1 MYSIEVT
8 GNYYHKADID
18 NVASVE
24 VFGWIGALASRRL
37 PFDVLAAGHVW
48 YTCNYRTA
56 IGVEFYLRL
65 FMFLER
71 LMIPILKRSFE

>member
-18 NVASVE
+18 NVASGE
-24 VFGWIGALASRRL
+24 VFRWIGALALRRL

-48 YTCNYRTA
+48 YICNCRTA
-56 IGVEFYLRL
+56 IGVEFYLGL

-71 LMIPILKRSFE
+71 LMIPILKCSFE